1 MSIELGSLA
10 TATKSA
16 GVSVIPI
23 DSINAASAAVKYWVV
38 KNSNVLGR
46 FNAMAVNNTVHKG
59 NRVVAPFAI
68 LVYASNILPDKD
80 LLPSEEEDNK
90 PLSAELCSC
99 RTHMIFGA
107 RSIIFYFFEGTT
119 GRRRQ

>member
-90 PLSAELCSC
+90 PLSAEL
-99 RTHMIFGA
+99 
-107 RSIIFYFFEGTT
+107 
-119 GRRRQ
+119 